1 MPSTSDQVA
10 KKTLDVIVEAEKM
23 TSDVLKTAL
32 ADILKHPDT
41 SRRTRTT
48 LGDLAAKSG
57 RNLESIEINASNIKD
72 FEKAAKRHHVQFA
85 LRREVGSDPPVFHV
99 IFQSNRMEDMQRAF
113 ADYDGVM
120 QKRVTEHTIPKEKR
134 QEIAKNAQKAHN
146 KSHDKSHERNLSH
159 GEVSR

>member
-72 FEKAAKRHHVQFA
+72 FEKAAKRHHVQFT

-113 ADYDGVM
+113 ADYAGVM

>member
-1 MPSTSDQVA
+1 MPVTSDQVA

-113 ADYDGVM
+113 ADYAGVM

>member
-48 LGDLAAKSG
+48 LGDLATKSG
-57 RNLESIEINASNIKD
+57 RNLESIEISASNIKD

-113 ADYDGVM
+113 ADYAGVM

>member
-1 MPSTSDQVA
+1 MPATSDQVA

-113 ADYDGVM
+113 ADYAGVM
-120 QKRVTEHTIPKEKR
+120 QKRVKEHTIPKEKR
-134 QEIAKNAQKAHN
+134 QEIAKAAQKAHN
-146 KSHDKSHERNLSH
+146 KSHGKSQERDLTH

>member
-1 MPSTSDQVA
+1 MPATSDQVA
-10 KKTLDVIVEAEKM
+10 KKTLDVIIESEKM
-23 TSDVLKTAL
+23 TSAVLKSAL
-32 ADILKHPDT
+32 ADMLKQPDT
-41 SRRTRTT
+41 SRRTQTT

-113 ADYDGVM
+113 ADYAGVM
-120 QKRVTEHTIPKEKR
+120 QKRVKEHTIPKEKR
-134 QEIAKNAQKAHN
+134 QEIAKAAQKAHN
-146 KSHDKSHERNLSH
+146 KSHGKSQERDLTH
-159 GEVSR
+159 GEVTR

>member
-10 KKTLDVIVEAEKM
+10 KKTLDVIVESEKM

-41 SRRTRTT
+41 SIRTRTT

-113 ADYDGVM
+113 ADYAGMM
-120 QKRVTEHTIPKEKR
+120 QKRVKEHTIPKEKR
-134 QEIAKNAQKAHN
+134 QEIAKSAQKAHN
-146 KSHDKSHERNLSH
+146 KSRDKSHERNLSH
-159 GEVSR
+159 SEVSR

>member
-10 KKTLDVIVEAEKM
+10 KKTLDVIVESEKM

-41 SRRTRTT
+41 SKRTRTT

-113 ADYDGVM
+113 ADYAGVM

>member
-57 RNLESIEINASNIKD
+57 RNLESIEVNASNIKD

-113 ADYDGVM
+113 ADYAGVM
-120 QKRVTEHTIPKEKR
+120 QKRVKEHTIPKEKR
-134 QEIAKNAQKAHN
+134 QEIAKNAQKARN
-146 KSHDKSHERNLSH
+146 KSHDKSQERNLSH

>member
-32 ADILKHPDT
+32 ADILKYPDT

-85 LRREVGSDPPVFHV
+85 LRREVGSDPPLFHV
-99 IFQSNRMEDMQRAF
+99 IFQSNRMEDMHRAF
-113 ADYDGVM
+113 ADYASVM
-120 QKRVTEHTIPKEKR
+120 QKRVKEHTIPKEKR
-134 QEIAKNAQKAHN
+134 QEIAKNAQKARN
-146 KSHDKSHERNLSH
+146 KSLDKSQERNLSH

>member
-10 KKTLDVIVEAEKM
+10 KKTLDVIVESEKM

-113 ADYDGVM
+113 ADYAGVM

>member
-99 IFQSNRMEDMQRAF
+99 IFQSNRMEDIQRAF
-113 ADYDGVM
+113 ADYAGVM

>member
-113 ADYDGVM
+113 ADYAGVM

-159 GEVSR
+159 SEVSR

>member
-1 MPSTSDQVA
+1 MPATSDQVA
-10 KKTLDVIVEAEKM
+10 KKMLDVIIESEKM
-23 TSDVLKTAL
+23 TSAVLKAAL
-32 ADILKHPDT
+32 ADLLKQPDT

-113 ADYDGVM
+113 ADYAGVM
-120 QKRVTEHTIPKEKR
+120 QKRVKEHTIPKEKR
-134 QEIAKNAQKAHN
+134 QEIAKAAQKAHN
-146 KSHDKSHERNLSH
+146 KSHGKSQERNLTH
-159 GEVSR
+159 GEVTR

>member
-57 RNLESIEINASNIKD
+57 RNLESIEINTSNIKD

-113 ADYDGVM
+113 ADYAGVM

>member
-57 RNLESIEINASNIKD
+57 RNLESIEINVSNIKD

-113 ADYDGVM
+113 ADYAGVM

-146 KSHDKSHERNLSH
+146 RSHDKSHERNLSH

>member
-113 ADYDGVM
+113 ADYAGVM

>member
-72 FEKAAKRHHVQFA
+72 FEKAAKRHHVQYA

-113 ADYDGVM
+113 ADYAGVM